1 MTESDLLLQAGHRER
16 LRQKLLDGNL
26 TSYEKLELLLTFA
39 IPRRDVRPLARRLIN
54 KYHSLYAIWSA
65 PVEELMAFPGVGRS
79 TAILLHLVRELL
91 LLTHMERL
99 VDGTVLSDP
108 RVIKD
113 YCRQLLYA
121 SPVEEFHVLY
131 LGADYRLI
139 SDELHSR
146 GTIDESGAYPREIA
160 RRAMALNALS
170 VILVHN
176 HPMSTNN
183 FSDTDIELTSKIESD
198 LKYFG
203 IGLFDHLLV
212 LSNGVVYSMREQ
224 PWLNKSSFNHS
235 GL

>member
-1 MTESDLLLQAGHRER
+1 MAESDSLFQAAHRER
-16 LRQKLLDGNL
+16 LKQKLLDGNL
-26 TSYEKLELLLTFA
+26 TSYEKLELLLTYA
-39 IPRRDVRPLARRLIN
+39 IPRRDVRPLAKRLIS
-54 KYHSLYAIWSA
+54 KYRSLYAVWSA

-91 LLTHMERL
+91 LVTHMERL
-99 VDGTVLSDP
+99 VDDTVLSDS
-108 RVIKD
+108 RVLKD
-113 YCRQLLYA
+113 YCRQLLFGK
-121 SPVEEFHVLY
+121 PVEEFHVLY
-131 LGADYRLI
+131 LGANYRLI

-176 HPMSTNN
+176 HPMSMNN
-183 FSDTDIELTSKIESD
+183 FSDSDIELTTKIESD

-212 LSNGVVYSMREQ
+212 VSNGVVHSMREQ
-224 PWLNKSSFNHS
+224 PWLNKSNF
-235 GL
+235 